1 MQQPFFSRI
10 AAAAKRAGFFYPA
23 ALFLLLAAALGLR
36 YRSIGSFIGEDGIL
50 VEPFHLIPLS
60 FLSACTGGLFLLIG
74 TFRLLRTR
82 ARERRESSSETH
94 KR

>member
-1 MQQPFFSRI
+1 MKQSFFKRVTP
-10 AAAAKRAGFFYPA
+10 AAKRARFFYPA

-60 FLSACTGGLFLLIG
+60 FLSACTGALFLLIG
-74 TFRLLRTR
+74 AFRLLRTR
-82 ARERRESSSETH
+82 AGEKSSSETH